1 MLDREGVTHLEV
13 TQIISRPFSIVKLMP
28 NVIHRG
34 IANKENYDRNMFFIS
49 TSRTDRIPLLC
60 EGTMVY
66 KETH

>member
-13 TQIISRPFSIVKLMP
+13 TQIISRPFSILKLMP

-34 IANKENYDRNMFFIS
+34 IANKEDYDRNMFFIS
-49 TSRTDRIPLLC
+49 TSRTDHIPPLG
-60 EGTMVY
+60 EGTQVS